1 MAGRGGHPGYSRH
14 APPPGYGRGPPMQ
27 GPSMWDMEANF
38 DRKLADIVQQVQANL
53 DSIETRLAKF
63 ESLAET
69 QQQIQVQLL
78 QLNEVAETTTTM
90 KKDIAMLRG
99 DHRVLG
105 VEQAGLLGAGV
116 VEVSQLHQRRRV
128 CSSLGLLC
136 TALDHRGSLRTAQN
150 FLGDRGVSLC
160 SLAATCTTCAALKNV
175 AKTAIAEV
183 VSKSPQNGKA
193 NPASLTIDREQ
204 WNKVKEYEPS
214 TSVLD
219 KWAESVT
226 VHTALGHL
234 GIEGTVGKAESMKFN
249 SVLKVFDKIDL
260 SSDRFVTK
268 FTQEHCDRDT
278 PAKEL
283 DKAAREI
290 LRMFA
295 ARHPSECM
303 KESINCRDLY
313 RLLEIV
319 GYPLKRF
326 KAVFNGNEGD
336 DNGAAQS
343 SLRFGSY
350 KVRRQI
356 CQTMRGVS
364 CYLGEHVSDFTRVAV
379 KWPVPKE
386 EVATMKEIL
395 KNCKGCLGLPALL
408 ASGDFEGQPYI
419 VTELLGSSM
428 NKVFHCLHNYSGK
441 RRWQG
446 IKILGRLSVRRL
458 RAFHTCGYVH
468 NDISPENI
476 LLGPVRGS
484 GPNAQ
489 SRLGLY
495 LIDFEHAQKTIGG
508 KKLEMDRCS
517 AEWSSVRSAEGGEP
531 VPQDD
536 LEALGW
542 VLLNGLIGALPWFD
556 WLVEAYKDWDSKW
569 TRHAVVR
576 QVQSAKTQLLEKGWM
591 AMDWKE
597 PATMRAEV
605 AAGKLLDFIK
615 ACRLEVTS
623 SKQPRYDLLISLLG
637 GNVDLTTEE
646 AEKFDLEEFERVV
659 VPML

>member
-1 MAGRGGHPGYSRH
+1 
-14 APPPGYGRGPPMQ
+14 MQ

-105 VEQAGLLGAGV
+105 VEQAGLRDSLLGAGV

-356 CQTMRGVS
+356 CQTMRGVG
-364 CYLGEHVSDFTRVAV
+364 CYLGEHVTDLTRVAV
-379 KWPVPKE
+379 KWPVPKA
-386 EVATMKEIL
+386 EVATMKEIYD
-395 KNCKGCLGLPALL
+395 KAKDCLGLPALL
-408 ASGDFEGQPYI
+408 ASGDYEGQSYL
-419 VTELLGSSM
+419 VMDLLGSSM
-428 NKVFHCLHNYSGK
+428 NKVFQCLHNFSVK
-441 RRWQG
+441 RRWQA

-458 RAFHTCGYVH
+458 RAFHACGYVH
-468 NDISPENI
+468 NDVSPENI
-476 LLGPVRGS
+476 LLGPVRTAGEHPS
-484 GPNAQ
+484 T

-495 LIDFEHAQKTIGG
+495 LIDFEHAQKTSGG
-508 KKLEMDRCS
+508 QKLDMDRGS

-531 VPQDD
+531 LPQDD
-536 LEALGW
+536 VEALGW
-542 VLLNGLIGALPWFD
+542 VLLNGLVGALPWFE
-556 WLVEAYKDWDSKW
+556 WLSEAYKDWKSKW
-569 TRHAVVR
+569 TRHMVIR
-576 QVQSAKTQLLEKGWM
+576 QVQRAKIRLLEEGWE
-591 AMDWKE
+591 ALDWKE
-597 PATMRAEV
+597 PVTMRAE
-605 AAGKLLDFIK
+605 AATRKLLQFIK
-615 ACRLEVTS
+615 DCRLETS
-623 SKQPRYDLLISLLG
+623 SSKLPRYDLLTTILG
-637 GNVDLTTEE
+637 GNIDLSSED
-646 AEKFDLEEFERVV
+646 AEKLDLDEFAKIVL
-659 VPML
+659 PML